1 VGNGHAAYQR
11 AKRVLNKWG
20 YLSAP
25 FRRVHLQGFETLAG
39 ADYAWLGVHG
49 RHFQLGWA
57 EVDPSTP
64 VKEGAGVCVKSKVA
78 FLWTRHP
85 LQVVYVSERPKG
97 KRAPKDERPPV
108 PGGAPA
114 KARYTFAH
122 GCLHG
127 HMLVR
132 ALSASHPVSVLLL
145 PPEST

>member
-1 VGNGHAAYQR
+1 MPVADCAWRGFHA
-11 AKRVLNKWG
+11 
-20 YLSAP
+20 
-25 FRRVHLQGFETLAG
+25 
-39 ADYAWLGVHG
+39 

-132 ALSASHPVSVLLL
+132 AFPLSPGVCRLLRTEHHHL
-145 PPEST
+145 LC